1 MSNRMVI
8 SSSVREAG
16 NDPIFHIAEL
26 AKNRIAEIGSEPVIN
41 STIGS
46 LMDDDGNLV
55 AFDSV
60 YSTFRSLNN
69 AEIAG
74 YASIAGIPEFLENV
88 VYACF
93 KHHQPKGYIEAV
105 ATPGG
110 TGAVRNAIA
119 NYSEFGDGRIIEAG
133 YVNSGMNLFLAWLSV
148 LNTSYDTYD
157 ELGKVSIASFA
168 INESFHIQDA
178 ILIPPRYLA
187 DNSKLLKEALVNY
200 GGLTVHVYGA
210 SGNNAYYN
218 EETHA
223 QTGLFPQEV

>member
-60 YSTFRSLNN
+60 YSTFRSLNI

-88 VYACF
+88 KNY
-93 KHHQPKGYIEAV
+93 P
-105 ATPGG
+105 
-110 TGAVRNAIA
+110 NA
-119 NYSEFGDGRIIEAG
+119 
-133 YVNSGMNLFLAWLSV
+133 
-148 LNTSYDTYD
+148 
-157 ELGKVSIASFA
+157 K
-168 INESFHIQDA
+168 
-178 ILIPPRYLA
+178 
-187 DNSKLLKEALVNY
+187 
-200 GGLTVHVYGA
+200 
-210 SGNNAYYN
+210 
-218 EETHA
+218 
-223 QTGLFPQEV
+223 LFPIHTCDENQQKAIEMGLNFVVDGQVLDLR